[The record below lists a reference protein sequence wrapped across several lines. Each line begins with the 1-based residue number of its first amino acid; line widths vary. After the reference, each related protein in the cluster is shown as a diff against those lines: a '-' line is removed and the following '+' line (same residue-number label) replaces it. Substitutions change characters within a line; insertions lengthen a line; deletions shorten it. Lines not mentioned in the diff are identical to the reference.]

1 LKGVNTT
8 LVVCCVYFW
17 SENQGIVV
25 MAATA
30 TEDPRAL
37 LEELLVEPV
46 IGNGLSLEEMR
57 KFFPSKFRET
67 AIVKRTH
74 QDFKRQRVVANNAVA
89 ERLVL
94 ALAELASNSE
104 RDLNEATEFLEREI
118 QVISEELEREERHG
132 TRLHEEVQSIMEELK
147 GLEQLIVAPAD
158 TLEIEHAQ
166 ELLGLLNRLAGPQAQ
181 DVDRDL

>member
-1 LKGVNTT
+1 MNTT

-57 KFFPSKFRET
+57 KFFPSKSMC
-67 AIVKRTH
+67 VKMRRC
-74 QDFKRQRVVANNAVA
+74 FPGCRV
-89 ERLVL
+89 L
-94 ALAELASNSE
+94 
-104 RDLNEATEFLEREI
+104 I
-118 QVISEELEREERHG
+118 HC
-132 TRLHEEVQSIMEELK
+132 TR
-147 GLEQLIVAPAD
+147 P
-158 TLEIEHAQ
+158 
-166 ELLGLLNRLAGPQAQ
+166 
-181 DVDRDL
+181 